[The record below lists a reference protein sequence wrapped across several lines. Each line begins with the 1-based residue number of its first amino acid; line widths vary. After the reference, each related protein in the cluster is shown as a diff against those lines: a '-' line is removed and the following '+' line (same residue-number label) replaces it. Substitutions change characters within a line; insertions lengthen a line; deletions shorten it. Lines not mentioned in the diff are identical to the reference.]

1 MCVSEPKHYLETLKI
16 GEKRDARTGGGDAFR
31 AVSFFSILVCAPTS
45 EAFSMM
51 YTHIRGVSERASASF
66 VNNVHLYTDLY

>member
-31 AVSFFSILVCAPTS
+31 AVSFFSILVNAY
-45 EAFSMM
+45 FSRT
-51 YTHIRGVSERASASF
+51 YYYEKRVFFAY
-66 VNNVHLYTDLY
+66 LYV